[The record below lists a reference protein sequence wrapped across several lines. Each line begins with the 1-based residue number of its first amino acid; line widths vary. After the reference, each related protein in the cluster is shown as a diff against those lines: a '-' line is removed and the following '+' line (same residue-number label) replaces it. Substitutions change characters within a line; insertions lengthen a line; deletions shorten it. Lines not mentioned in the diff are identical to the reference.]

1 MMWANRA
8 KRQSMDANG
17 MRLAQQDGIET
28 VKIIRRW
35 ARPVIVGCVILSA
48 LAGCGDDGQP
58 PTNVLLITI
67 DTTRADHLSVLGYE
81 RDTTPYLEAFAA
93 QGTSFTTAYSP
104 TSTTGPTH
112 STIMTS
118 LYPAAHRVVKNG
130 LTLSED
136 FTTIAEHLKSA
147 GYETG
152 AIVSAF
158 VLSGKFGYAQG
169 FDTYYDT
176 FLMDESTHE
185 RPNWE
190 GRTVEGGFDRR
201 ADFTTARAQEWLANR
216 SHPDQPFFLW
226 IHYFDPHDPYTPPEP
241 YASRFARESSA
252 GRTRREMIDRYDA
265 EIAFTDD
272 QIGVLFTSLAQ
283 AGLNDNTLVVV
294 AADHGEGLGQHGYY
308 RHGVDVYEEAVRVP
322 LLFRWPGQIPA
333 GRTLNAPVGLIDLAP
348 TICELVGAELN
359 LSDVQGTSL
368 ASVLYN
374 PTEPEP
380 DRPVFLY
387 RRHRE
392 RVETRVG
399 TLAGELFGVRVGDW
413 KFIRGDEQQVTEL
426 FNLAQ
431 DPKERNNVYTQ
442 FPKEAAALSKLVAE
456 WRQSS
461 ASGRPVLDNMS
472 DEDTER
478 LRSMGYVK

>member
-1 MMWANRA
+1 
-8 KRQSMDANG
+8 
-17 MRLAQQDGIET
+17 MRLTGRAGIE
-28 VKIIRRW
+28 VLRALRRW
-35 ARPVIVGCVILSA
+35 ARWAAVGCVLLSA
-48 LAGCGDDGQP
+48 LGGCGEDSQP

-67 DTTRADHLSVLGYE
+67 DTTRADHCSVLGYE

-201 ADFTTARAQEWLANR
+201 ADFTTARAQEWLASR
-216 SHPDQPFFLW
+216 SRPDQPFFLW
-226 IHYFDPHDPYTPPEP
+226 IHYFDPHNPYTPPEP
-241 YASRFARESSA
+241 YASRFARNTSA
-252 GRTRREMIDRYDA
+252 GDELQHEIDLYDA
-265 EIAFTDD
+265 EIAVTDEA
-272 QIGVLFTSLAQ
+272 IGHVLASLEQ
-283 AGLNDNTLVVV
+283 MGVESNTLVVIT
-294 AADHGEGLGQHGYY
+294 ADHGEGLMQHGQMN
-308 RHGVDVYEEAVRVP
+308 HGTDVYEEAVRVP

-333 GRTLNAPVGLIDLAP
+333 GRVLAAPVGLIDLAP
-348 TICELVGAELN
+348 TICELVGADLEG
-359 LSDVQGTSL
+359 SIVQGASL
-368 ASVLYN
+368 ATVLYD
-374 PTEPEP
+374 PSEPEP

-387 RRHRE
+387 RRHHNNKLTPAGRL
-392 RVETRVG
+392 R
-399 TLAGELFGVRVGDW
+399 GELFGVRVGDW
-413 KFIRGDEQQVTEL
+413 KFIRGDEQQVIEL

-431 DPKERNNVYTQ
+431 DPEERNNVYTQ
-442 FPKEAAALSKLVAE
+442 FPGEATALARLVEEWKLT
-456 WRQSS
+456 S

-472 DEDTER
+472 DEDIEQ
-478 LRSMGYVK
+478 LRSMGYFK